1 MIKTELDEIL
11 QAHKKWLD
19 GDADGRRADL
29 RGADLRWANLRYADL
44 RGVDLRGADLRYAD
58 LRGVDLRGANLSGV
72 DLRGAKNI
80 FFPIN
85 CPETG
90 EFIAFKKAANNTIVK
105 LKIPKDAKRSS
116 ATTRKCRCDKAIVLS
131 IEYADGRQYKS
142 ESVCSDYDKSFL
154 YIVGEEVS
162 VPNFDDN
169 RWNECAPGIHFF
181 ITRDEAVLYQ

>member
-19 GDADGRRADL
+19 GDVDGRRADL
-29 RGADLRWANLRYADL
+29 SGANLRYANL
-44 RGVDLRGADLRYAD
+44 SGADLRYAD
-58 LRGVDLRGANLSGV
+58 LRYANLSGA
-72 DLRGAKNI
+72 DLSGADLSGAKNI
-80 FFPIN
+80 FLPIN

-90 EFIAFKKAANNTIVK
+90 EFEAFKKAANNTIVK

-131 IEYADGRQYKS
+131 IEYVDGRQYES
-142 ESVCSDYDKSFL
+142 ESVHSIYDTSFI
-154 YIVGEEVS
+154 YTVGEEVS